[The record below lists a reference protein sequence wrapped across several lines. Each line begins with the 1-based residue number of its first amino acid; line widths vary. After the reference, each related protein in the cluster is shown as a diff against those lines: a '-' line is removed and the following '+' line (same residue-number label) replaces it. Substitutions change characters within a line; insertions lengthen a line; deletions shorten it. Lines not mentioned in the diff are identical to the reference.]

1 MRLHEA
7 LHQILTHG
15 GAFDMRLATYR
26 SDSRPYFF
34 FRKLV
39 DAHVFDSCPA
49 MGSAV
54 RLMVEEGDAI
64 ILWNC
69 GTGSSWRDRNGYL
82 GALEQ
87 ARKLLLGRFSP
98 DLAGYVL
105 DSFAFACGPG
115 YSEEAY
121 SDLNRRWEM
130 ILASRSSPAEAE
142 AGSMFGGRGRKDD
155 AGPWRRLLIALRV
168 MDFIMFA
175 VFRVMVPLGLIVL
188 FLWSL
193 CVLR

>member
-15 GAFDMRLATYR
+15 GAGSMRLATYR

-82 GALEQ
+82 GALE
-87 ARKLLLGRFSP
+87 RRGSSFS
-98 DLAGYVL
+98 
-105 DSFAFACGPG
+105 
-115 YSEEAY
+115 
-121 SDLNRRWEM
+121 
-130 ILASRSSPAEAE
+130 
-142 AGSMFGGRGRKDD
+142 AGSARILPDMSWTHSPLPAVRDT
-155 AGPWRRLLIALRV
+155 PRRHTAI
-168 MDFIMFA
+168 
-175 VFRVMVPLGLIVL
+175 
-188 FLWSL
+188 
-193 CVLR
+193 

>member
-15 GAFDMRLATYR
+15 GAGSMRLATYR

-69 GTGSSWRDRNGYL
+69 GTGSSWRDRNGYPEL
-82 GALEQ
+82 
-87 ARKLLLGRFSP
+87 
-98 DLAGYVL
+98 
-105 DSFAFACGPG
+105 
-115 YSEEAY
+115 
-121 SDLNRRWEM
+121 
-130 ILASRSSPAEAE
+130 
-142 AGSMFGGRGRKDD
+142 FGG
-155 AGPWRRLLIALRV
+155 L
-168 MDFIMFA
+168 
-175 VFRVMVPLGLIVL
+175 
-188 FLWSL
+188 
-193 CVLR
+193 